1 MKETEHENLGIFN
14 IFRIWFFGMDIST
27 LQKLFVW
34 EGNQRL
40 SAASALRDAFF
51 TTRVFKPL

>member
-1 MKETEHENLGIFN
+1 MKETEHENWKFPN
-14 IFRIWFFGMDIST
+14 ISFFVMDIST